1 MLGADHR
8 GGLNLLTQ
16 LRAQGIT
23 APVVLITA
31 FADVERLKLAL
42 NQGAAHLLEK
52 PFRAAELVLVIESLL
67 QRQKPALAPEHV
79 LRSVA
84 LTEKE
89 LTVARYL
96 LDGLSSTEIAE
107 RELNSAKTIRQ
118 HVSRIYAKFGVN
130 SRADFFR
137 LVYSG
142 SAPGALRSRASG
154 SSLLEEDDAAEGHGV
169 ARGLAA
175 VPVSGEQVVVLGRQR
190 QAVGQGIEERRR
202 DHGIPLDERVGVT
215 FRLVEVAHAPA
226 HARAELRARDLI
238 RQLRKPAVGGP
249 PLDRVAIQGRASGS
263 EADLRG
269 ADALS
274 VVAIGERSET
284 YHA

>member
-1 MLGADHR
+1 MLLFVEDDDDSREPLGRALERAGYECLLAKTADQALEQLRTAACCDLVVTDIVLGADHR

-42 NQGAAHLLEK
+42 NEGADHLLEK
-52 PFRAAELVLVIESLL
+52 PFRAIELIAVIESLL

-89 LTVARYL
+89 RIVARYL
-96 LDGLSSTEIAE
+96 LEGLSSTEIAE

-118 HVSRIYAKFGVN
+118 HVSRIYAKLGVN

-142 SAPGALRSRASG
+142 SAP
-154 SSLLEEDDAAEGHGV
+154 
-169 ARGLAA
+169 
-175 VPVSGEQVVVLGRQR
+175 
-190 QAVGQGIEERRR
+190 QA
-202 DHGIPLDERVGVT
+202 
-215 FRLVEVAHAPA
+215 
-226 HARAELRARDLI
+226 
-238 RQLRKPAVGGP
+238 
-249 PLDRVAIQGRASGS
+249 
-263 EADLRG
+263 
-269 ADALS
+269 
-274 VVAIGERSET
+274 
-284 YHA
+284 

>member
-1 MLGADHR
+1 MKPTLLFVEDDDDSREPLGRALERAGYACLLAKTAQQALDQLRTTGHCDLVVTDIVLGADHR

-16 LRAQGIT
+16 LRALGIV

-52 PFRAAELVLVIESLL
+52 PFRAAELVLVIEALL

-142 SAPGALRSRASG
+142 AAP
-154 SSLLEEDDAAEGHGV
+154 
-169 ARGLAA
+169 
-175 VPVSGEQVVVLGRQR
+175 
-190 QAVGQGIEERRR
+190 
-202 DHGIPLDERVGVT
+202 
-215 FRLVEVAHAPA
+215 
-226 HARAELRARDLI
+226 
-238 RQLRKPAVGGP
+238 
-249 PLDRVAIQGRASGS
+249 
-263 EADLRG
+263 EA
-269 ADALS
+269 
-274 VVAIGERSET
+274 
-284 YHA
+284 

>member
-1 MLGADHR
+1 MKTTLLFVEDDDDSREPLGRALERAGYACLLAKTAGQALEQLRTAAHCDLVVTDIVLGEDHR

-52 PFRAAELVLVIESLL
+52 PFRATELVAVIEALL

-118 HVSRIYAKFGVN
+118 HVSSIYAKFGVN
-130 SRADFFR
+130 TRADFFR

-142 SAPGALRSRASG
+142 SAP
-154 SSLLEEDDAAEGHGV
+154 
-169 ARGLAA
+169 
-175 VPVSGEQVVVLGRQR
+175 
-190 QAVGQGIEERRR
+190 
-202 DHGIPLDERVGVT
+202 
-215 FRLVEVAHAPA
+215 
-226 HARAELRARDLI
+226 
-238 RQLRKPAVGGP
+238 
-249 PLDRVAIQGRASGS
+249 
-263 EADLRG
+263 
-269 ADALS
+269 
-274 VVAIGERSET
+274 
-284 YHA
+284 